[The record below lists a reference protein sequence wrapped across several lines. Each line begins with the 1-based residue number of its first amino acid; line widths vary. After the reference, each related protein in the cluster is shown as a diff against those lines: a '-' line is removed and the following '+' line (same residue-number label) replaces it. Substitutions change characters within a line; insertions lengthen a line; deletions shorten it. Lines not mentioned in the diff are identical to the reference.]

1 MNFSHCETVKP
12 EDRNSR
18 ISLNFTATKILRE
31 INLGNYRVSKTAILT
46 VKKVQIFEFW
56 QFLTIF
62 KSWNWLK
69 KCTFRAYAVKKMA
82 FFEPLNL
89 PKLISRKNLT
99 SRKFRKFQ
107 TVLHT
112 FEITWNRLINEV

>member
-46 VKKVQIFEFW
+46 VK
-56 QFLTIF
+56 
-62 KSWNWLK
+62 
-69 KCTFRAYAVKKMA
+69 
-82 FFEPLNL
+82 
-89 PKLISRKNLT
+89 
-99 SRKFRKFQ
+99 
-107 TVLHT
+107 
-112 FEITWNRLINEV
+112 